1 MWILRIVIFIHIYIY
16 SGCTC
21 SNIQGWL
28 AEESKGF
35 DRMWMCIGR
44 KVNTSLQVV
53 NPNVEAI
60 LFGIGYA
67 WVTTNIHKHTK
78 CPCSPT
84 VAQNEKKVW
93 QFLLWVW
100 CGMSHWKSLSHPSA
114 EQCNRLHKN
123 RFNPRDSSRETS
135 MMQALMCIYR
145 DWMNTTFIT
154 WPLLINPQPM
164 FGASWFS
171 QLHRRPAQRAIT
183 MGAHGAMHPIYACH
197 HWML

>member
-1 MWILRIVIFIHIYIY
+1 MSCLCAGNPKWELGRTWPGGNVHIYIYKCVCEYTYKYIYMWILRIVIFIHIYIY
-16 SGCTC
+16 TGCTC

-84 VAQNEKKVW
+84 VAQNEKKSVTIPAVRVVW
-93 QFLLWVW
+93 
-100 CGMSHWKSLSHPSA
+100 HESLKISKPSV
-114 EQCNRLHKN
+114 C
-123 RFNPRDSSRETS
+123 
-135 MMQALMCIYR
+135 
-145 DWMNTTFIT
+145 
-154 WPLLINPQPM
+154 
-164 FGASWFS
+164 
-171 QLHRRPAQRAIT
+171 
-183 MGAHGAMHPIYACH
+183 GAMQPASQKQI
-197 HWML
+197 